1 MTTAKPI
8 SKMAALKE
16 ERGPVPDELL
26 GWVRQHNAS
35 KTAIKRALTEKGP
48 LTVPELAEVTGLP
61 TRTVFWTVTTM
72 RKYGAAL
79 EDVADGSYVRYA
91 PAVKDPRA

>member
-1 MTTAKPI
+1 MTAEKPI

-26 GWVRQHNAS
+26 GWVRQHNAA